1 MTDTLR
7 VVCALAL
14 AVALA
19 ACRGASELPP
29 PGPQE
34 RQAILKAVHDHL
46 PEGPRAQLVL
56 QAPGAGEPRT
66 LEVVKVGD
74 VRVLRSHLYLVEG
87 QGVDAEG
94 GAHPIRFYVLQTG
107 PVFFVDTVVIPAK
120 GSPAFAP

>member
-7 VVCALAL
+7 VVRALAL

-34 RQAILKAVHDHL
+34 RQAILKAVRDHL
-46 PEGPRAQLVL
+46 PEGQLVL
-56 QAPGAGEPRT
+56 QTPGAGEPRT

-87 QGVDAEG
+87 EGVDAEG